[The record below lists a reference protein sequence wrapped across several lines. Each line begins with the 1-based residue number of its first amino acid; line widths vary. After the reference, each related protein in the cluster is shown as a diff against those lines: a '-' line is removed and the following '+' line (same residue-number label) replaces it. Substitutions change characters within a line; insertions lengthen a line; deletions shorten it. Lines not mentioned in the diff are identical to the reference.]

1 MYNRELINNQG
12 HFPWDVS
19 PLANQNSR
27 EGLLRNQIMAI
38 PPILVLIGRRQLP
51 PEDFVVLDQSEP
63 STSLDYAIN
72 NNGGR
77 AHPPSL
83 ILIG

>member
-1 MYNRELINNQG
+1 
-12 HFPWDVS
+12 
-19 PLANQNSR
+19 
-27 EGLLRNQIMAI
+27 MAI

-63 STSLDYAIN
+63 GTSLDYAIN

-77 AHPPSL
+77 APSAVTDSDWL
-83 ILIG
+83 KGTLFGGMCPF